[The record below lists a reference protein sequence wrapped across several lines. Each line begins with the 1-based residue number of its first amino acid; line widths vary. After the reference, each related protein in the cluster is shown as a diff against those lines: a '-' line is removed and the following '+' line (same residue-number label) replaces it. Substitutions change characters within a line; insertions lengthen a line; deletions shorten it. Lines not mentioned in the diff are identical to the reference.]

1 VSVAGLAKYLT
12 GLTANNNKTWF
23 EEHRAEYS
31 ALRADFTDFVADVIA
46 QTAAFDPSVAYVEAK
61 DALFRIN
68 RDLRFSKDKS
78 PYKTTFSASFGS
90 SGRQGAGPGYYLQ
103 IDASGELH
111 HGAGLH
117 QPEPAVL
124 GRVRDS
130 IVRSPE
136 DFAEVIQAAD
146 FVREFGTLNGERLK
160 RLPAGISADAPFQE
174 ELKLTSFW
182 IGKTRDAKGSSWSDL
197 AATVAADYQMM
208 NPFLS
213 WLRRASE

>member
-1 VSVAGLAKYLT
+1 VSVAGVAEYLT
-12 GLTANNNKTWF
+12 GLTANNNKAWF
-23 EEHRAEYS
+23 EAHRDEYN
-31 ALRADFTDFVADVIA
+31 ALRAEFTDFVADVIV
-46 QTAAFDPSVAYVEAK
+46 QTASFDPSVAGVEAK

-90 SGRQGAGPGYYLQ
+90 GGRHGAGCGYYLQ

-117 QPEPAVL
+117 QPEPTVL
-124 GRVRDS
+124 GRIRDS
-130 IVRSPE
+130 IVRSPD
-136 DFAEVIQAAD
+136 DFAEVIQSAD
-146 FVREFGTLNGERLK
+146 FVREFGTINGERLK
-160 RLPAGISADAPFQE
+160 RLPAGVPANAAFQE

-182 IGKTRDAKGSSWSDL
+182 IGKSRDAKSSSWSDL
-197 AATVAADYQMM
+197 ATTVASDYRLM

-213 WLRRASE
+213 WLRRASA

>member
-1 VSVAGLAKYLT
+1 VSVVGLAEYLT

-23 EEHRAEYS
+23 EAHRDAYNTLRAE
-31 ALRADFTDFVADVIA
+31 FTDFVADVIA
-46 QTAAFDPSVAYVEAK
+46 QTAAFDSSVAGVEPK

-90 SGRQGAGPGYYLQ
+90 SGRHGAGCGYYLQ
-103 IDASGELH
+103 VDASGELH

-117 QPEPAVL
+117 QPEPPVL
-124 GRVRDS
+124 GRIRDS
-130 IVRSPE
+130 IVRRPD

-146 FVREFGTLNGERLK
+146 FVREFGAINGERLK
-160 RLPAGISADAPFQE
+160 RLPGGVPVDARFQE
-174 ELKLTSFW
+174 ELKLTNFW
-182 IGKTRDAKGSSWSDL
+182 VGKSRDAKAASWSDL
-197 AATVAADYQMM
+197 ATTVAADYRLM

-213 WLRRASE
+213 WLRRASA